1 MRYFILTAALLG
13 LSGCGLNQAVPNAS
27 LPEGVTFIE
36 QKNAQNDAP
45 SIPYQKYQLQNGLTV
60 VLHPDT
66 SDPLVHVDVTYHVGS
81 AREVPGKSGFAHFF
95 EHMMFQGSKHVGD
108 QQHFKYVTESGGSVN
123 GTTNRDRTNYYET
136 VPANELE
143 KMLWL
148 ESDRM
153 GFLLEAVSQR
163 KFEIQRDTVKNERA
177 QNVDNRPYGRVQET
191 LAAALYPPEHP
202 YSWPTI
208 GYIED
213 LNRVDVN
220 DLKAFFLRWYGPN
233 NATLTIGGDIDA
245 KQTLEW
251 VEKYFGD
258 IPRGP
263 DVAKAD
269 KWPVTID
276 SDRFVTLEDRIQQ
289 PMLLMSWPTLDPTAE
304 SRQALDMLA
313 SVLGQGRN
321 SLLYQDLVKSGKVLS
336 ASAYQD
342 CAELSCNFQLYVLA
356 NRGQD
361 LTQVRKDVLKV
372 LDAFKARGI
381 KEDDL
386 DQVKG
391 SAEAGAV
398 FGLQSVH
405 GKVAQ
410 LASNETFYGEP
421 DRLASWLESLDAV
434 TTKDVE
440 NVFDTFVW
448 KKPSVNVSVVPDGHV
463 ALEAEPQNFT
473 AKRAMSRGLDDKD
486 STNDK
491 ERADDKGLVETAQRQ
506 TPETFDR
513 SVAPSPN
520 GAVSVNIPTLYHSK
534 LGNGIEVSGAEST
547 ETPTVALHLI
557 LPAGSLMAPEGKN
570 GLASLTADLIAEG
583 SKTQTSEEIAAKLDR
598 LGSSISID
606 ASLNGTT
613 VSVSSLTKHLRET
626 LLIAGDVLFNPALNQ
641 DDFDRLKKQTLE
653 GIRFSHQ
660 TPQWQASQARR
671 EVLFKD
677 EWHALPSEGT
687 FKTLNSLTLEDV
699 KAFYAE
705 NYTPNNARLIVVG
718 DIDKA
723 GLLSATQ
730 GLNRW
735 QGAEAKAPAKAEL
748 NTYEQ
753 SQIWLV
759 DKPGAPQS
767 VVQMVR
773 HAMPFDATGD
783 MFRTQLANFNLAGN
797 FNSRL
802 NLNLRE
808 DKGYTYGASGYV
820 VGGKDAG
827 RIVYQAQ
834 VRANSTLDTVK
845 EMQKELR
852 QMAENGITDDE
863 LAFLRLAVGQKDALS
878 YETPRDKAGLIA
890 TIMRHRLPADYKAQ
904 QKAIIGS
911 VSKNELNAL
920 ANNWFQPEDYQIII
934 VGDADVL
941 KPSLSTLGLPIKRLV
956 IEN

>member
-1 MRYFILTAALLG
+1 
-13 LSGCGLNQAVPNAS
+13 
-27 LPEGVTFIE
+27 
-36 QKNAQNDAP
+36 
-45 SIPYQKYQLQNGLTV
+45 
-60 VLHPDT
+60 
-66 SDPLVHVDVTYHVGS
+66 
-81 AREVPGKSGFAHFF
+81 
-95 EHMMFQGSKHVGD
+95 
-108 QQHFKYVTESGGSVN
+108 
-123 GTTNRDRTNYYET
+123 
-136 VPANELE
+136 
-143 KMLWL
+143 
-148 ESDRM
+148 
-153 GFLLEAVSQR
+153 
-163 KFEIQRDTVKNERA
+163 
-177 QNVDNRPYGRVQET
+177 
-191 LAAALYPPEHP
+191 
-202 YSWPTI
+202 
-208 GYIED
+208 
-213 LNRVDVN
+213 
-220 DLKAFFLRWYGPN
+220 
-233 NATLTIGGDIDA
+233 
-245 KQTLEW
+245 
-251 VEKYFGD
+251 
-258 IPRGP
+258 
-263 DVAKAD
+263 
-269 KWPVTID
+269 
-276 SDRFVTLEDRIQQ
+276 
-289 PMLLMSWPTLDPTAE
+289 
-304 SRQALDMLA
+304 MLA

-473 AKRAMSRGLDDKD
+473 AKRAMSSSNKG
-486 STNDK
+486 K
-491 ERADDKGLVETAQRQ
+491 ESVNIVQRR

-513 SVAPSPN
+513 RVAPSPN
-520 GAVSVNIPTLYHSK
+520 GAVSVNVPTLYHSK

-660 TPQWQASQARR
+660 TPQWQAGQARR

-687 FKTLNSLTLEDV
+687 FETLNSLTLEDV

-705 NYTPNNARLIVVG
+705 NYTPNKARLIAVG
-718 DIDKA
+718 DINKE
-723 GLLSATQ
+723 GLLSATK

-735 QGAEAKAPAKAEL
+735 QGVDAKAPAKAEL
-748 NTYEQ
+748 NTYNQ

-820 VGGKDAG
+820 VGGKDGG

-845 EMQKELR
+845 EMQQELS

-911 VSKNELNAL
+911 VSKEQLNTL
-920 ANNWFQPEDYQIII
+920 ANTWFQPEDYQIII

-941 KPSLSTLGLPIKRLV
+941 TPSLSTLGLPIKRLV